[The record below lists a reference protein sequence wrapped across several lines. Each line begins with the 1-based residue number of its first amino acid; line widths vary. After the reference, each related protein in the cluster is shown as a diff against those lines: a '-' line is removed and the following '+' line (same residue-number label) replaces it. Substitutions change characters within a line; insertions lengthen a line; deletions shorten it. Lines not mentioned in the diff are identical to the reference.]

1 MTFANW
7 ILVAV
12 AVFAILGAVGAFTIA
27 FRRTRAER
35 PDPTAGVSSETR
47 RADRS
52 LVGVRV
58 EPIPVPEDRA
68 EEEDI
73 GAEETEE
80 PEEVVEPEPVQVGA
94 GVQVIE
100 TQRVVEVSVEES
112 GVSRRQ
118 FFNRAIGAVFGLF
131 LGLQGVYY
139 LAFFWPKLTGG
150 FGSDVDAGAL
160 EDLAAQTV
168 NPDGSIAPVFV
179 PEARAYIVPAPE
191 TLSDQYEGKGV
202 EAGGFMALFQRCVH
216 LGCRVPWCAT
226 SIGFECPC
234 HGSRYNSVGEYF
246 GGPAPRNLDR
256 FVVEVREGDRFIVR
270 TGAIIETPRAPRQSV
285 SYPQGPSCI
294 GAVADDEEA

>member
-7 ILVAV
+7 ILVTV

-35 PDPTAGVSSETR
+35 PDPTAGVSEETR

-52 LVGVRV
+52 MSGVRV
-58 EPIPVPEDRA
+58 EPIPVPEPQPEVEVTEAEAPADR
-68 EEEDI
+68 E
-73 GAEETEE
+73 EE
-80 PEEVVEPEPVQVGA
+80 PELVAAGA

-100 TQRVVEVSVEES
+100 TQRVVEVTPEES

-118 FFNRAIGAVFGLF
+118 FFNRAISTVFGLF

-139 LAFFWPKLTGG
+139 LAFFWPKLSGG
-150 FGSDVDAGAL
+150 FGSDVDAGAVD
-160 EDLAAQTV
+160 DLAAATV
-168 NPDGSIAPVFV
+168 NPDGSIVPVFV
-179 PEARAYIVPAPE
+179 PEARAYIVPAPD
-191 TLSDQYEGKGV
+191 TLSEQFEGRDV
-202 EAGGFMALFQRCVH
+202 AAGGLMAIFQRCVH

-246 GGPAPRNLDR
+246 SGPAPRNLDR
-256 FVVEVREGDRFIVR
+256 FVVELRSDNRFVIR
-270 TGAIIETPRAPRQSV
+270 TGQPVVETSRAPRQSV
-285 SYPQGPSCI
+285 NYPQGPTCI
-294 GAVADDEEA
+294 